1 LLAAEAV
8 LDIVQVVKV
17 VLLASMKV
25 ELHIQILEQ
34 AKVQAVFQDL
44 DNQHK
49 KQAMEQVLV

>member
-1 LLAAEAV
+1 MV

-17 VLLASMKV
+17 VFLASMKV

-34 AKVQAVFQDL
+34 AKVQVVFQDL